1 MNPLSGWENFY
12 VIVGSS
18 AGALIGLQFV
28 VIALIADLPMA
39 PTSAAAGSA
48 FGTPNVVH
56 FSTVLLLAACLTAPW
71 PSIFSVAIACGL
83 IGICGFIY
91 VLHIIRRMRSQTA
104 YRPEAEDWI
113 FHAIIPLLAYGI
125 LAGSTLFVT
134 PNKREPLFAIALAS
148 LLLLFAAI
156 HNAWDAVTYHV
167 YFQRSKHKQTETA
180 TDRVPDN

>member
-39 PTSAAAGSA
+39 PTSAVAGSTFA
-48 FGTPNVVH
+48 TPNVVH

-71 PSIFSVAIACGL
+71 QTIASVAIAWGL
-83 IGICGFIY
+83 IGICGVIY
-91 VLHIIRRMRSQTA
+91 VLRNIRRMRSQTA
-104 YRPEAEDWI
+104 YRPEAEDWV

-125 LAGSTLFVT
+125 LAVSPFFVT

-148 LLLLFAAI
+148 LLLLFAGI

-167 YFQRSKHKQTETA
+167 YFHRPKHKQMET
-180 TDRVPDN
+180 TNDRLPER

>member
-39 PTSAAAGSA
+39 PTSAAAGST

-56 FSTVLLLAACLTAPW
+56 FSTVLLLAACVTAPW
-71 PSIFSVAIACGL
+71 RSIFPIAIAWGL
-83 IGICGFIY
+83 IGICGVIY
-91 VLHIIRRMRSQTA
+91 VLRIILRMRSQTA
-104 YRPEAEDWI
+104 YRPETEDWI

-125 LAGSTLFVT
+125 LAVSTLFVT
-134 PNKREPLFAIALAS
+134 PSRREPLFSVALAS

-167 YFQRSKHKQTETA
+167 YFHRPKHKQAEPPA
-180 TDRVPDN
+180 DRLPEH